1 MNKRV
6 LILFTALLLFLPLP
20 ALAVPSAIDQVRA
33 TVNQVLEV
41 LRNKGLDETARR
53 EQLRTLVRARFD
65 FALMSQWTLGTY
77 WRQANPD
84 QQQRFIGLYS
94 DLLETSY
101 LGKIEAYTDEKV
113 NFLSERV
120 EDRRAEVETEI
131 VTAQANIPLSY
142 RLNLEGTEWKVYDV
156 VIEGVSLV
164 RTYRGSFGE
173 IARKDGIEGLLKKV
187 AQKVEEQR
195 QARAARKGEGEE

>member
-6 LILFTALLLFLPLP
+6 LIFLVPLILLLPLP
-20 ALAVPSAIDQVRA
+20 ALAAPSAIDQVRA
-33 TVNQVLEV
+33 TVNQVLDV

-65 FALMSQWTLGTY
+65 FALMSQWTLGPY
-77 WRQANPD
+77 WRQASRD
-84 QQQRFIGLYS
+84 QQQRFIELYS
-94 DLLETSY
+94 DLLEASY
-101 LGKIEAYTDEKV
+101 LGKVESYTDEKV
-113 NFLSERV
+113 HFIGERI

-131 VTAQANIPLSY
+131 VTGQANIPLNY

-173 IARKDGIEGLLKKV
+173 IARKDGIEGLLKQV

-195 QARAARKGEGEE
+195 QSKGARKG

>member
-1 MNKRV
+1 MNKQV
-6 LILFTALLLFLPLP
+6 LIFLLPLLLLLPLP
-20 ALAVPSAIDQVRA
+20 ALAAPSAIDQVRA

-53 EQLRTLVRARFD
+53 EQLRTLVRDRFD

-77 WRQANPD
+77 WRQASPD
-84 QQQRFIGLYS
+84 QQRRFIDLYS
-94 DLLETSY
+94 DLLEASY
-101 LGKIEAYTDEKV
+101 LGKVESYTDEKV
-113 NFLSERV
+113 HFIGERI
-120 EDRRAEVETEI
+120 EDQRAEVETEI
-131 VTAQANIPLSY
+131 ATAQANIPLNY
-142 RLNLEGTEWKVYDV
+142 RLSLEGTEWKVYDV

-173 IARKDGIEGLLKKV
+173 IARKDGIEGLLKQV

-195 QARAARKGEGEE
+195 QARAARKG